1 MRRLLI
7 ALYFTLGIAAPAHAV
22 SLHDL
27 IDLSRA
33 GLSDDIL
40 IALVESE
47 RSVFHLT
54 PEDLKQLK
62 AQGLSDRLLLH
73 LLQTPAI
80 REEAARVAAFERRL
94 EAASHTPPPAPAPP
108 SAAEPEVIVIDRVE
122 TIAVPVYV
130 PVPYWGYPDSPGRGP
145 KAAAPVYW
153 GYGGKRRPDS
163 WKPSEKERDRR

>member
-7 ALYFTLGIAAPAHAV
+7 ALCFTFGIAAPAHAV

-54 PEDLKQLK
+54 AEDLKQLK

-73 LLQTPAI
+73 LLQTPAL

-94 EAASHTPPPAPAPP
+94 EAASQTPPPAAAPP
-108 SAAEPEVIVIDRVE
+108 SAAEPEVVVIDRVE

-130 PVPYWGYPDSPGRGP
+130 PVFVHPEPPAQP
-145 KAAAPVYW
+145 AEPVYW
-153 GYGGKRRPDS
+153 GWGGKRRPDS
-163 WKPSEKERDRR
+163 WKPSEKK

>member
-7 ALYFTLGIAAPAHAV
+7 ALCFTLGVAVPAHAV

-47 RSVFHLT
+47 RSVFRLT

-73 LLQTPAI
+73 LLQTPAL
-80 REEAARVAAFERRL
+80 REEAARVEAFERRL
-94 EAASHTPPPAPAPP
+94 EVASREQAPAPAPDTTP
-108 SAAEPEVIVIDRVE
+108 DPEVVVVDRVE

-130 PVPYWGYPDSPGRGP
+130 PVYVHPERPAKPA
-145 KAAAPVYW
+145 KPVYW

>member
-7 ALYFTLGIAAPAHAV
+7 AFSLTLGIAAPAHAV

-27 IDLSRA
+27 IDLSRS

-47 RSVFHLT
+47 RSVFRLT
-54 PEDLKQLK
+54 PEDLKELK

-73 LLQTPAI
+73 LLQTPAL
-80 REEAARVAAFERRL
+80 REEAARVEAFERRL
-94 EAASHTPPPAPAPP
+94 EIASQAPQPAPA
-108 SAAEPEVIVIDRVE
+108 AAPDPEVIVIDRVE

-130 PVPYWGYPDSPGRGP
+130 PVPYWGLPDPSGRE
-145 KAAAPVYW
+145 ATAPVYW
-153 GYGGKRRPDS
+153 GYGGKRRPDA
-163 WKPSEKERDRR
+163 WKER

>member
-7 ALYFTLGIAAPAHAV
+7 AFCFTLGIAAPAHAV

-27 IDLSRA
+27 IDLSRS

-47 RSVFHLT
+47 RSVFRLT

-73 LLQTPAI
+73 LLQTPAL
-80 REEAARVAAFERRL
+80 REEAARVEAFERRL
-94 EAASHTPPPAPAPP
+94 EAASQAPPAAPAQSP
-108 SAAEPEVIVIDRVE
+108 AREPEVVVIDRVE

-130 PVPYWGYPDSPGRGP
+130 PVYVEPARPQKPER
-145 KAAAPVYW
+145 PVYW

-163 WKPSEKERDRR
+163 WKDR

>member
-7 ALYFTLGIAAPAHAV
+7 ALCFALGIAAPAHAV

-27 IDLSRA
+27 IDLSRS

-47 RSVFHLT
+47 RSVFRLT

-62 AQGLSDRLLLH
+62 ARGLSDRLLLH
-73 LLQTPAI
+73 LLRTPAL
-80 REEAARVAAFERRL
+80 REEAARVEAFERRL
-94 EAASHTPPPAPAPP
+94 EAASQAQAAAPAPAP
-108 SAAEPEVIVIDRVE
+108 EPEVVVIDRVE

-130 PVPYWGYPDSPGRGP
+130 PVYVHPERPAKPAR
-145 KAAAPVYW
+145 PVYW
-153 GYGGKRRPDS
+153 GYGGKRRPDA
-163 WKPSEKERDRR
+163 WKER

>member
-7 ALYFTLGIAAPAHAV
+7 ALCFTLGIAAPAHAV

-54 PEDLKQLK
+54 AQDLKKLK

-73 LLQTPAI
+73 LLQTPAL
-80 REEAARVAAFERRL
+80 RDEAARVAAFERRL
-94 EAASHTPPPAPAPP
+94 EAASQTPPPAPAP
-108 SAAEPEVIVIDRVE
+108 AGATEPEVVVIDRVE
-122 TIAVPVYV
+122 TIAVPIYV
-130 PVPYWGYPDSPGRGP
+130 PVYVESAGP
-145 KAAAPVYW
+145 QKSEKPVYW
-153 GYGGKRRPDS
+153 GWGGKRRPDS
-163 WKPSEKERDRR
+163 WKPSEKARDRR

>member
-7 ALYFTLGIAAPAHAV
+7 ALCFTLGIAAPAHAV

-27 IDLSRA
+27 IDLSRS

-54 PEDLKQLK
+54 AEDLKQLK

-73 LLQTPAI
+73 LLQTPAL
-80 REEAARVAAFERRL
+80 REEAARVEAFERRL
-94 EAASHTPPPAPAPP
+94 EVASQTPAPAPVRA
-108 SAAEPEVIVIDRVE
+108 SDPEVVVVDRVE

-130 PVPYWGYPDSPGRGP
+130 PVFVHPDRPAKP
-145 KAAAPVYW
+145 EAPVYW
-153 GYGGKRRPDS
+153 GWGGKRRPDA
-163 WKPSEKERDRR
+163 WKEPEKARDRR

>member
-7 ALYFTLGIAAPAHAV
+7 ALCFTLGIAAPAHAV

-47 RSVFHLT
+47 RSVFRLSA
-54 PEDLKQLK
+54 EDLKQLK

-73 LLQTPAI
+73 LLQTPAL
-80 REEAARVAAFERRL
+80 REEAARVEAFERRL
-94 EAASHTPPPAPAPP
+94 EAASQAPAPARTP
-108 SAAEPEVIVIDRVE
+108 APEVVVIDRVE
-122 TIAVPVYV
+122 TVAVPVYV
-130 PVPYWGYPDSPGRGP
+130 PVPYWGLPDPSRRVP

-153 GYGGKRRPDS
+153 GWGGKRRPDA
-163 WKPSEKERDRR
+163 WKER